1 MEADGVLAKYK
12 TVLIF
17 RKKKQQQKK
26 FDLKSS
32 VDGLQLQRLEILN
45 NTIFFKFPFLND
57 F

>member
-12 TVLIF
+12 TVPIF
-17 RKKKQQQKK
+17 RKKKKQEK

-32 VDGLQLQRLEILN
+32 AEGLQLQRLEILN
-45 NTIFFKFPFLND
+45 NTVVLNLL